1 MLGQRIITACILIAV
16 FLLANFVLPP
26 YVFVLLIS
34 LLCLTGAQEWARLGG
49 LEQSLHKVIYVTG
62 MLLLLVTAYFFKDRW
77 GLAIIVFGA
86 LWWGFRFVL
95 LVTDRQTNRKDSIL
109 LSGYWVLLVAWLCLA
124 LLHQISPSILLAGLV
139 LVWGADSF
147 AYFAG
152 KKFGKTKLAPK
163 ISPGKTREGVL
174 GGTLGVL
181 VLALISAYLID
192 LPKDKWIY
200 WLLGAAFISLISV
213 VGDLYES
220 WLKRNVGI
228 KDSGTIFPGHG
239 GVLDRIDGVVAAM
252 PFYYLL
258 VNWLVNG

>member
-1 MLGQRIITACILIAV
+1 MLVQRIITACILIAI
-16 FLLANFVLPP
+16 FLLANFVLPN
-26 YVFVLLIS
+26 YVFLLLIS
-34 LLCLTGAQEWARLGG
+34 VLTLLGALEWAGFGG
-49 LEQSLHKVIYVTG
+49 LEKSSHKVLYVIG
-62 MLLLLVTAYFFKDRW
+62 MLLLITGAYFFKDRW
-77 GLAIIVFGA
+77 GLSIIIFGA
-86 LWWGFRFVL
+86 LWWCFRFVL
-95 LVTDRQTNRKDSIL
+95 LITDRQNNRKDSIL

-124 LLHQISPSILLAGLV
+124 LLHQISPGILLAGLV

-181 VLALISAYLID
+181 VLAIISAYLID
-192 LPKDKWIY
+192 LPMDKWVY

-220 WLKRNVGI
+220 WLKRNIGI

-252 PFYYLL
+252 PFYFLL
-258 VNWLVNG
+258 VYWLING